1 MAAGRDAASQ
11 RAMTEDPALPPLT
24 LADDGLETSLRA
36 RLGPRAPICGVDEA
50 GRGPWAGPVFAAAV
64 SFEAGTAPEGLADSK
79 MLTAER
85 RTELAASIRDCAVWA
100 VAFASVEEI
109 DRLGLGRAAD
119 LAMVRAVTGLAS
131 APTFALVDGNR
142 TPRGLGCEAEAVVQ
156 GDVRSVSVAAA
167 SILAKTTRDLLM
179 EDLAADTPGY
189 GWERN
194 RGYGTPEHVEAL
206 KRLGVTQH
214 HRRSFKPIH
223 NILLE
228 GRSITD

>member
-1 MAAGRDAASQ
+1 
-11 RAMTEDPALPPLT
+11 MTEEAALPPLT
-24 LADDGLETSLRA
+24 LADDGLETALRL
-36 RLGPRAPICGVDEA
+36 RLGARAPVCGVDEA
-50 GRGPWAGPVFAAAV
+50 GLGPLAGPVFAAAV
-64 SFEAGTAPEGLADSK
+64 IFEAGAAPDGLADSK
-79 MLTAER
+79 MLTPER
-85 RTELAASIRDCAVWA
+85 RTELAAAIRDRSVWA

-119 LAMVRAVTGLAS
+119 LAMVRAVAGLAS
-131 APTFALVDGNR
+131 APAFALIDGNR
-142 TPRGLGCEAEAVVQ
+142 MPRGLGCEAEAVVQ

-214 HRRSFKPIH
+214 HRRSFRPVH

-228 GRSITD
+228 GRTVTD